1 MSYFFVAGLNLGL
14 VAMLTG
20 GLECAWALHFMH
32 NFFIGIIVGGPAA
45 LYHSILAASTTLYS
59 AGSSATMYYFLLGT
73 GYFLWRNIADFVPI
87 ITEALVKPI
96 FEVDKIDRT
105 VELSPQAEVSV
116 TMGSSGTPL
125 RWYSFS
131 PQEQRA
137 SKFREDVLNNVVQS
151 LGLEEHVGVKTPA

>member
-1 MSYFFVAGLNLGL
+1 MSYFFLVGLNVGL

-32 NFFIGIIVGGPAA
+32 SFIIGIIVGGPAA

-59 AGSSATMYYFLLGT
+59 AGSSATMYYFLIGT
-73 GYFLWRNIADFVPI
+73 GYFLWRSIADFVPI

-105 VELSPQAEVSV
+105 VSLDSQAVVSK
-116 TMGSSGTPL
+116 P
-125 RWYSFS
+125 
-131 PQEQRA
+131 EKHA
-137 SKFREDVLNNVVQS
+137 SAFRGDILDNVVQS
-151 LGLEEHVGVKTPA
+151 LGLEEHMGVKSPA

>member
-1 MSYFFVAGLNLGL
+1 MSDANPALTGIFMSYFFVAGLNLGL

-59 AGSSATMYYFLLGT
+59 AGSSTTMYYFLLGT

-105 VELSPQAEVSV
+105 VSLDSQAVVSQ
-116 TMGSSGTPL
+116 S
-125 RWYSFS
+125 
-131 PQEQRA
+131 EEHA
-137 SKFREDVLNNVVQS
+137 SAFRKDVLNNVVQS